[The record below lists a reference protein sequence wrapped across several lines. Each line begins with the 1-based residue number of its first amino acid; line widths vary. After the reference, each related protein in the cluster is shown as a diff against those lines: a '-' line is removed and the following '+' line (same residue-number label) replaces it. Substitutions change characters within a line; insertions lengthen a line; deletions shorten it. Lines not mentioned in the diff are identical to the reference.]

1 MPLCIA
7 APLCIV
13 CFIYILLHGNCK
25 RLAAIHFAF
34 ARFQIHRHAHA
45 LKNLRGSR
53 LFFSLAVPALCSM
66 AMLLKHARAMVTYL
80 LQLGEKQ
87 PSSSLF
93 DKALRAQCD
102 HICTLLASEPMDFS
116 LSAELSEV
124 LEQAPFT
131 GEQKQKLEEHLVNCM
146 PAGIAGIAAK
156 GKTKM
161 QNFEAVSSYYT
172 AEQWTCLESGNLSE
186 AYKTHILLDQA
197 GRLGCKHASE
207 PTFKTLTAMI
217 LLCTQS
223 YEHICVMTF
232 EDKVRKL
239 RSVKAVYKR
248 KVKTL
253 AKGVVA
259 VLPDDPKELRESE
272 LVLYNLVYA
281 DGAPVE
287 HPFGDKLAA
296 TVSMLRARASPM
308 MLLAHGKSSEV
319 ATLPKSMAN
328 FDVSMLGSVLAMALQ
343 QQQHQQQQ
351 PRHAETDADAEV
363 LPNGAKISFGGVAQK
378 AKTVTM
384 VAKPADAAGVLGAIQ
399 VAKPA
404 DAAGVLGAI
413 QEAMKK
419 SKLSL
424 SDEDEEEE
432 EEEEEESDGEK
443 PKKKAKTTVLKKPSK
458 HITAGKKATMAAKSP
473 KTPTKKTTLL
483 KSPKMSEKK
492 TTMAAKS
499 PAGFAKGST
508 PFKTTW
514 SNEASRKN
522 VQARAFYAGC
532 KGCVVNKGF
541 RYAAGAA
548 FKNFKEARD
557 AAEKWIAS
565 LG

>member
-1 MPLCIA
+1 
-7 APLCIV
+7 
-13 CFIYILLHGNCK
+13 
-25 RLAAIHFAF
+25 
-34 ARFQIHRHAHA
+34 
-45 LKNLRGSR
+45 
-53 LFFSLAVPALCSM
+53 
-66 AMLLKHARAMVTYL
+66 
-80 LQLGEKQ
+80 
-87 PSSSLF
+87 
-93 DKALRAQCD
+93 
-102 HICTLLASEPMDFS
+102 MDFS

-443 PKKKAKTTVLKKPSK
+443 PKKKGEDNCSQEAIETYNGRKK
-458 HITAGKKATMAAKSP
+458 GYDGGEV
-473 KTPTKKTTLL
+473 TKDAN
-483 KSPKMSEKK
+483 EKD
-492 TTMAAKS
+492 
-499 PAGFAKGST
+499 
-508 PFKTTW
+508 
-514 SNEASRKN
+514 N
-522 VQARAFYAGC
+522 
-532 KGCVVNKGF
+532 
-541 RYAAGAA
+541 
-548 FKNFKEARD
+548 
-557 AAEKWIAS
+557 AAEVTEDVRKKDYDGGEVAS
-565 LG
+565 GLCEGFDSLQDDLVKRGVAQKCASSSVLRWLQRVRRQQGLPICSWRCIQELQTS